1 MPELQESPDKQLHR
15 VVSPYKKSLEIIGL
29 KHLNYK
35 LTPVHGS
42 KKLLKQPLA
51 KISEFNQN
59 QTNDLTV

>member
-15 VVSPYKKSLEIIGL
+15 DVSPYKKSLEIIGL

-51 KISEFNQN
+51 KISELN
-59 QTNDLTV
+59 